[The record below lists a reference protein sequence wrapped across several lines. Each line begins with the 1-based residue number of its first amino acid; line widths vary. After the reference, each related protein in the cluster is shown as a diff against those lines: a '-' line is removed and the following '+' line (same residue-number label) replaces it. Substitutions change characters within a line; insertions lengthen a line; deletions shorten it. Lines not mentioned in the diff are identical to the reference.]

1 MIAEGD
7 GYPCKK
13 CKYDGDCERGFGER
27 NTSSTADLRLSNLNF
42 LANGKRYGKMEKVS
56 QA

>member
-7 GYPCKK
+7 GYPCEK

-27 NTSSTADLRLSNLNF
+27 NSSNTADLRSFNLNY
-42 LANGKRYGKMEKVS
+42 LVKNKRNKKEI
-56 QA
+56 